1 MQQSQKKAGIM
12 KQINGNNVR
21 NIKLTIAYDGTRYRG
36 WQRLGDS
43 DKTIQGKIEAVLT
56 RCCGEKI
63 EINGS
68 GRTDAGAHAYA
79 QVANFKTRSE
89 ISCHDLLEFAHTYL
103 PNDIV
108 IFAAEEVPEK
118 FHARLHAKSKRY
130 VYRIDNGHYPD
141 VFTRNYAWHVAEK
154 LNIEDMRTAALS
166 FLGKHDFTSFTSDKA
181 KNKSIRTIYVA
192 EIQQTEDGVEII
204 FEGDGFL
211 YNMVRIMVGT
221 LLEIGWGER
230 YPNCIDAMFE
240 AKDRQ
245 CAGQTAPAHGL
256 FLESV
261 GY

>member
-1 MQQSQKKAGIM
+1 MHQTEKKEVTM
-12 KQINGNNVR
+12 KQNNGNNLR
-21 NIKLTIAYDGTRYRG
+21 NIKLSIAYDGTRYRG

-43 DKTIQGKIEAVLT
+43 DKTIQGKLEAVLT

-89 ISCHDLLEFAHTYL
+89 IRCDELLEFTHTYM

-108 IFAAEEVPEK
+108 VFAAEEVPEK

-130 VYRIDNGHYPD
+130 SYRIDNGQFPNVFERHY
-141 VFTRNYAWHVAEK
+141 TWHVAEK
-154 LNIEDMRTAALS
+154 LNIEDMQSAALS

-181 KNKSIRTIYVA
+181 KNKAIRTIYVA
-192 EIQQTEDGVEII
+192 EVVQNEQCIEIN

-211 YNMVRIMVGT
+211 YNMVRIMAGT

-230 YPNCIDAMFE
+230 YANCIDAMFE
-240 AKDRQ
+240 AKNRQ
-245 CAGQTAPAHGL
+245 AAGQTAPAHGL
-256 FLESV
+256 FLVSV
-261 GY
+261 EY